1 MSTIQL
7 SDTGIVSPQPAY
19 ATRQWLLER
28 LHAIQN
34 HAARIRAM
42 ARQAQTDASG
52 NPAESFNSQQF
63 AAVVAVREVG
73 RRNGNYRGESFDAEQ
88 FGLVM
93 AERERRRLTGDDL

>member
-1 MSTIQL
+1 MASYI
-7 SDTGIVSPQPAY
+7 SDTGIVSPQPDY

-28 LHAIQN
+28 WSVVQSLTAKLIT
-34 HAARIRAM
+34 R
-42 ARQAQTDASG
+42 ARQAGPQLDAR
-52 NPAESFNSQQF
+52 ESFNESQF

-73 RRNGNYRGESFDAEQ
+73 RRNGNYRGESFDADH